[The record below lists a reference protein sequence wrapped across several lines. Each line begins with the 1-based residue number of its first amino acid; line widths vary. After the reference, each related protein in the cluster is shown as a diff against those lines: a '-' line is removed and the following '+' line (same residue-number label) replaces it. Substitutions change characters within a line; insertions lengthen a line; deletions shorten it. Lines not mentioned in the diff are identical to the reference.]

1 MEGST
6 PRAAHVRL
14 AQVLLIAL
22 MVVGSLALWVVIPVF
37 WIWLASRLQKG
48 SSPTLGPYLLVLFGI
63 PVSMVIVGKIL
74 TNLNGLYSRVTG
86 KDHHVRVRM
95 PWNQSMRGERTI
107 TRAPRTVLDVVM
119 VISVGSAAFVFLIWF
134 FFFAHATLPG

>member
-6 PRAAHVRL
+6 PTAANVRL

-37 WIWLASRLQKG
+37 WIWLASRLQEG

-63 PVSMVIVGKIL
+63 PISMVIVGTL
-74 TNLNGLYSRVTG
+74 LANLNCL
-86 KDHHVRVRM
+86 
-95 PWNQSMRGERTI
+95 
-107 TRAPRTVLDVVM
+107 
-119 VISVGSAAFVFLIWF
+119 
-134 FFFAHATLPG
+134 

>member
-6 PRAAHVRL
+6 PRAANVRL

-37 WIWLASRLQKG
+37 WIFLASRLQKG
-48 SSPTLGPYLLVLFGI
+48 SEPTLGPYLLVLAGI
-63 PVSMVIVGKIL
+63 PISMVIVGKL
-74 TNLNGLYSRVTG
+74 LSKLNAVYSSVTG
-86 KDHHVRVRM
+86 KDHHVTVRM
-95 PWNQSMRGERTI
+95 PWNQSMRDGRQP

-119 VISVGSAAFVFLIWF
+119 VISVASAGFVFLIWF